1 MEKEIKAR
9 EDLDKIVKD
18 IKFGVVKT
26 RFNERKVCVV
36 TMFNNDTIEFSDNE
50 GLYDLIFTY
59 KKLGLNCIKTQK
71 LVEEI
76 QKNPSDENKEPL
88 YICVLI
94 TLEDGKEFRLFPTRR
109 ADKLRIEAYYT
120 AYKTANSVK
129 KA

>member
-59 KKLGLNCIKTQK
+59 KKLGLNCVKTQK

-76 QKNPSDENKEPL
+76 QKNPSDE
-88 YICVLI
+88 
-94 TLEDGKEFRLFPTRR
+94 
-109 ADKLRIEAYYT
+109 KL
-120 AYKTANSVK
+120 
-129 KA
+129 